1 MLDSYIQKH
10 GRRLYG
16 LCRTLCANPL
26 DAEDLYQDTWLK
38 VYKKFDLYNPEFEFE
53 RWLTRICVNTF
64 RDHYRKKKT
73 SMIVDNFQS
82 QEIKDTILNNAPAK
96 VDEDYSDLHDA
107 VQRLPE
113 KIRLTVILYYF
124 KELDVSETAQALSI
138 PTGTV
143 KSRLNKARNLL
154 KELMEDEIEL

>member
-64 RDHYRKKKT
+64 RDHYRKKKI